1 MGAYSILIQELI
13 KSLPPWYKIQLLK
26 CLKFINTLDRDI
38 AYPYSPVIFIEDVR
52 YNILMRLALMI
63 KGKIFY
69 VIPTNMTK
77 IETLSY
83 LTEIHRPYIITD
95 SKISVKGDS
104 IFAKIIEFNT
114 ILEIEPSVDADI
126 FDISPSFVMILYSD
140 TLQRVATNQLNF
152 TIAFK
157 HLESSLNKEKL
168 LSKVHYFYNLTDEYF
183 IYYLVLLHHGITP
196 YIMSN
201 KYEIIHDGK
210 LKFYNDRVLYIPY
223 EEYRTVWR
231 EILSG
236 TLQNKL
242 LFKWFFHKCL
252 GRIIIRLIIKKFER
266 YFKSFKHII
275 VLGLIT
281 DSLLAEISEKLR
293 HSTIYNVHREQQ
305 FLMFFGLCKK
315 PGYVSMLP
323 NLHTLSVSMTQSKK
337 KYLLPSDNKI
347 TTSNETSELVLMY
360 KDYDSIRSIPTYAL
374 FTTHG
379 NYAKYVGYAF
389 SNGVCPAYIESIFNS
404 FPFIKD
410 CALIWWQ
417 GKYFL
422 ALDVDEA
429 ILDANR
435 INYLFFDKIMKGQI
449 KRVNQEMLP
458 EEIQIS
464 SIGQIPATALK
475 YNRWGLLD
483 KNFLYKVEFLN
494 Q

>member
-1 MGAYSILIQELI
+1 MGVYFTLIRELI
-13 KSLPPWYKIQLLK
+13 KSLPSWYKIQLIK
-26 CLKFINTLDRDI
+26 CLKFINTLDRDV
-38 AYPYSPVIFIEDVR
+38 AYPYSPIIFIEDVR

-63 KGKIFY
+63 RGKTFY

-77 IETLSY
+77 IEIISH
-83 LTEIHRPYIITD
+83 LTEIHKPYIITD
-95 SKISVKGDS
+95 SKISIKSDS
-104 IFAKIIEFNT
+104 IFAKITEFNT
-114 ILEIEPSVDADI
+114 ILEIEPNANADI
-126 FDISPSFVMILYSD
+126 FDISPSFMMILYSD
-140 TLQRVATNQLNF
+140 IMRKVATNQLNF
-152 TIAFK
+152 AIAFR
-157 HLESSLNKEKL
+157 HLESSLGREKL
-168 LSKVHYFYNLTDEYF
+168 LNKVHCFYNLTDEYF
-183 IYYLVLLHHGITP
+183 IYYLVLLRHGITP
-196 YIMSN
+196 YNIN
-201 KYEIIHDGK
+201 KRYEIMHGEKFK
-210 LKFYNDRVLYIPY
+210 LENDRVLYIPY
-223 EEYRTVWR
+223 EEYRAVWR
-231 EILSG
+231 EILSD

-242 LFKWFFHKCL
+242 LFKWFFHKYL
-252 GRIIIRLIIKKFER
+252 GRIIIRLIIRKFER

-315 PGYVSMLP
+315 PGYISMLP
-323 NLHTLSVSMTQSKK
+323 DLHTLSVSMTQSKRK
-337 KYLLPSDNKI
+337 HLLLSDNKI
-347 TTSNETSELVLMY
+347 TASDETSELMLMY
-360 KDYDSIRSIPTYAL
+360 RDDDSIRSIHTHVL
-374 FTTHG
+374 FTPHG

-458 EEIQIS
+458 EEVQITS
-464 SIGQIPATALK
+464 VGQIPATALK